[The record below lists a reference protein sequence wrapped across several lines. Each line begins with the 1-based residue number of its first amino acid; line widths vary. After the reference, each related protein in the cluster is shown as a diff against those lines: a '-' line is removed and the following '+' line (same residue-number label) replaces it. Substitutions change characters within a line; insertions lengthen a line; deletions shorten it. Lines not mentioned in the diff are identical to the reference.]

1 MKQCPYCN
9 AQMSDESKF
18 CGECGREYP
27 QGNACPHCG
36 AKVYD
41 GDVYCEKCG
50 RNLTDGSY
58 ADTSIISDE
67 IQEGGE
73 SSFKK
78 YLPYILVAI
87 ALIAICGGGWWY
99 FNSSKAPQSNNEV
112 AVAEAVEADSITV
125 EDTEKTS
132 ERDIKLITEWYDYV
146 FGKKEIS
153 DDVLDKFLSSKV
165 KKSLLTEDYDG
176 CYECWIFRTIAQDYD
191 HNVGDISKIEDISV
205 NSDGWYEVKYLD
217 MGYKGKTTIKIDN
230 TKIVDFVPDS
240 SWSNNDSS
248 VGNRADDETI
258 ADDNSDNSSS
268 AYNSSNT
275 SSSARTFANEQY
287 VVGYL
292 ANQTFRSSNGFTI
305 RFDGSGR
312 MYAEGDFAGVV
323 SVLYFNSK
331 SAMLRYGGGQYTEGR
346 VRVDIVGDKLQL
358 KDPEDGTIYYQR

>member
-9 AQMSDESKF
+9 AQIADDSKF
-18 CGECGREYP
+18 CGECGKEIP
-27 QGNACPHCG
+27 QGTVCYHCG
-36 AKVYD
+36 ASVNENDSFCPNCGKNLKKTSTIEQIVYN
-41 GDVYCEKCG
+41 EERPKS
-50 RNLTDGSY
+50 R
-58 ADTSIISDE
+58 
-67 IQEGGE
+67 
-73 SSFKK
+73 FKK
-78 YLPYILVAI
+78 YMPYIIGVI

>member
-1 MKQCPYCN
+1 MKQCIHCD
-9 AQMSDESKF
+9 AQIADDSRF
-18 CGECGREYP
+18 CTECGKEIP
-27 QGNACPHCG
+27 QGTVCYHCG
-36 AKVYD
+36 ASVNENDSFCPNCGKNLKKTSTIEQIVYN
-41 GDVYCEKCG
+41 EERPKS
-50 RNLTDGSY
+50 R
-58 ADTSIISDE
+58 
-67 IQEGGE
+67 
-73 SSFKK
+73 FKK
-78 YLPYILVAI
+78 YMPYIIGVI

-165 KKSLLTEDYDG
+165 KKSLLTEDY
-176 CYECWIFRTIAQDYD
+176 EWWIFRTIAQDCD
-191 HNVGDISKIEDISV
+191 PNVGDISKIEDISV

-248 VGNRADDETI
+248 VGNRADNETI

>member
-1 MKQCPYCN
+1 MKQCIHCD
-9 AQMSDESKF
+9 AQIADDSRF
-18 CGECGREYP
+18 CSECGKEIT
-27 QGNACPHCG
+27 QANVCPHCG
-36 AKVYD
+36 ASVGEGDAFCQNCGKSLNEAPSSEPITYD
-41 GDVYCEKCG
+41 EEQPKSG
-50 RNLTDGSY
+50 
-58 ADTSIISDE
+58 
-67 IQEGGE
+67 
-73 SSFKK
+73 FKK
-78 YLPYILVAI
+78 YLPYILGI
-87 ALIAICGGGWWY
+87 ITLIAICGGWWY
-99 FNSSKAPQSNNEV
+99 FNSLKAPQSNNEI

-153 DDVLDKFLSSKV
+153 DDVLNKFLSSNV
-165 KKSLLTEDYDG
+165 KKRIWTEDYEG
-176 CYECWIFRTIAQDYD
+176 CYEFWKFRTVAQDCD
-191 HNVGDISKIEDISV
+191 PNVGDVSKIKDISV
-205 NSDGWYEVKYLD
+205 NNDGWYEVKYLD

-248 VGNRADDETI
+248 VGNRADNETI